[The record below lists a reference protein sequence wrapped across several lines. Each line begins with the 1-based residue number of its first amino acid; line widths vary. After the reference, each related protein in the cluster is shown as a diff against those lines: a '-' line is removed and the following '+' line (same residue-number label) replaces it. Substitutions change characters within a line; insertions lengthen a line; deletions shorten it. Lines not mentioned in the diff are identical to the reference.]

1 MLTVKSRLCFYEM
14 ELFWSLTWSLQPQRF
29 SNHRFNL
36 PCSLPPGDHFPTVS
50 IFHVFYAL
58 QVQLHHIR
66 GSLLSDH
73 TVKSRVKVNT
83 SSCHPSHV
91 PKKIPKE
98 QFIRLRRMFTK
109 IGLPVEQWNL
119 CKRIIECRFHEK
131 EFKKTIKQVA
141 KMDRN
146 ELERERIREN
156 KDPQTIIVTT
166 WNSTLSTIPSCILK
180 NNFHLISSDP
190 KLSKFFTQ
198 KPSVAYWTNKSLSDH
213 LLKNDIANQ
222 QLHPNVASCGKYKL
236 CPQTYTAKIIT
247 NDKVTITE
255 KIKGTGNC
263 KERVIMF
270 LYIKGLIYWTYRKTT
285 FTALLQTSLRHQK
298 QITQQRTCK
307 IFSRKS

>member
-1 MLTVKSRLCFYEM
+1 
-14 ELFWSLTWSLQPQRF
+14 
-29 SNHRFNL
+29 
-36 PCSLPPGDHFPTVS
+36 
-50 IFHVFYAL
+50 
-58 QVQLHHIR
+58 
-66 GSLLSDH
+66 
-73 TVKSRVKVNT
+73 
-83 SSCHPSHV
+83 
-91 PKKIPKE
+91 
-98 QFIRLRRMFTK
+98 
-109 IGLPVEQWNL
+109 
-119 CKRIIECRFHEK
+119 
-131 EFKKTIKQVA
+131 
-141 KMDRN
+141 MDRN

-166 WNSTLSTIPSCILK
+166 WNSKLSTIPSCILK

-190 KLSKFFTQ
+190 KLSKIFTQ
-198 KPSVAYWTNKSLSDH
+198 KPTVAYWTNKSLSDH

-222 QLHPNVASCGKYKL
+222 QLHPNVAPCGKYKL

-270 LYIKGLIYWTYRKTT
+270 LYIKGLIYWKYRKTT